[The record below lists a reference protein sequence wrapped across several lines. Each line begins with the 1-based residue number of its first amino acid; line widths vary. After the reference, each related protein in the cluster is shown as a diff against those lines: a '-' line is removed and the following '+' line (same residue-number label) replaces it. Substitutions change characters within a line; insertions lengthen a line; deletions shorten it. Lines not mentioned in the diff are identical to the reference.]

1 MGMRMMFTLF
11 LLAVLST
18 TVVSFTLDRASN
30 GRDAAADSK
39 AADQIAQTVRD
50 ECCSNPSCAQTH
62 PEICR
67 RTLMLQNPLN
77 HDMSP
82 SA

>member
-1 MGMRMMFTLF
+1 MGMRMMFTMF
-11 LLAVLST
+11 LLVVLST
-18 TVVSFTLDRASN
+18 TVVSLPVDHASN
-30 GRDAAADSK
+30 GRDAAADSN
-39 AADQIAQTVRD
+39 AADQIAQTARD
-50 ECCSNPSCAQTH
+50 PCCSNPSCAQTH

-67 RTLMLQNPLN
+67 RMLQNPLN